1 MRQNCAFTIVA
12 KNYIGLGEILGKTL
26 HKHNP
31 DVDFKI
37 IVADE
42 FGQNENVELPDNV
55 IISRSILPY
64 SDAEWRDM
72 TFKYNLTEL
81 CTAIKPAGF
90 KYLFNTGY
98 ERVVYF
104 DPDIFI
110 FSSVSEIFNHLR
122 CKDFILTPQVDGVHM
137 RYEGEHPEW
146 LMNVNGIFNLG
157 FGGIR
162 KSDKTM
168 AILSWWEERL
178 KDQCFNERSL
188 GQFTDQKW
196 MDWIPGFIDTENVH
210 ILRNLGMNVA
220 PWNFF
225 ERKFEKGDDGYYVT
239 FRSEDSGETRRDK
252 LVFVHYSGYDYTKL
266 KQGIVEHKRLSLTN
280 YPDLKEAI
288 DKYGVAIK
296 ENADTFDKFIDQQYS
311 YECFD
316 NGFKINEFHRRLYHG
331 LPKELRFKINPYSTS
346 EGSFYH
352 QLKQNGLIDE
362 NTPSS
367 ITKRSIKDM
376 DGKKRTLNR
385 FFKLLFKL
393 MGFKRYVPFV
403 RSFYTYCLPESHTF
417 LIDSEK
423 ITH

>member
-1 MRQNCAFTIVA
+1 MRQDCVFTIVA

-42 FGQNENVELPDNV
+42 FDKNENVKLPDNV

-64 SDAEWRDM
+64 SDDQWRDM

-81 CTAIKPAGF
+81 CTAIKPSSF
-90 KYLFNTGY
+90 KYLFSQGY

-104 DPDIFI
+104 DPDIYI
-110 FSSVSEIFNHLR
+110 FSSIEEIFNHLR

-137 RYEGEHPEW
+137 RYGGEHPEW

-157 FGGIR
+157 FGGVR

-196 MDWIPGFIDTENVH
+196 MDWIPGFIDTENIH

-225 ERKFEKGDDGYYVT
+225 ERKFEKGNDGYYVT
-239 FRSEDSGETRRDK
+239 FRSEDSGEVRKDK
-252 LVFVHYSGYDYTKL
+252 LVFIHYSGYDYTKL
-266 KQGIVEHKRLSLTN
+266 KQGIVEHKRLSLSN
-280 YPDLKEAI
+280 YPDLREAI
-288 DKYGVAIK
+288 DEYGVAIK
-296 ENADTFDKFIDQQYS
+296 ENAATFDKFINQSYS
-311 YECFD
+311 YSTYD
-316 NGFKINEFHRRLYHG
+316 NGIKITDFHRRLYHG
-331 LPKELRFKINPYSTS
+331 LTEILRHRINPYSTTS
-346 EGSFYH
+346 GSFYH

-362 NTPSS
+362 SVLTCV
-367 ITKRSIKDM
+367 TKSTIKNLE
-376 DGKKRTLNR
+376 GKQRMLNKL
-385 FFKLLFKL
+385 FKLLFKL
-393 MGFKRYVPFV
+393 MGVKRYVPFV
-403 RSFYTYCLPESHTF
+403 RSFHLYCLPEMHTF
-417 LIDSEK
+417 LIDTTK
-423 ITH
+423 IQH